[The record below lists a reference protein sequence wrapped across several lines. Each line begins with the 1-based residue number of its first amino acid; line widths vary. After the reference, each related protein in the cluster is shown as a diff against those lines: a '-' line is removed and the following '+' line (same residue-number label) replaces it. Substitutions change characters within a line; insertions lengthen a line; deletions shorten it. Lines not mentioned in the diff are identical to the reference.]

1 VTDNVTELWL
11 EIGWIMGGILSLLLG
26 LMVLAY
32 RHRPATPSGSS
43 GHRTGDETME
53 HEVVR
58 PDGYIDSFARQ
69 ISEGGGSLPLFFKI
83 VVTLTFLWWLAY
95 LILFW
100 RA

>member
-1 VTDNVTELWL
+1 MTDNVTQTWL
-11 EIGWIMGGILSLLLG
+11 EIGWILGGIAALLLG
-26 LMVLAY
+26 LMILAY
-32 RHRPATPSGSS
+32 HHRLARASGSS

-69 ISEGGGSLPLFFKI
+69 ISEGGGSAPFFFKL
-83 VVTLTFLWWLAY
+83 VVGLTLAWWLLY

-100 RA
+100 HM

>member
-1 VTDNVTELWL
+1 MTDNVTEVWL
-11 EIGWIMGGILSLLLG
+11 ELGWILGGIFTLLLG
-26 LMVLAY
+26 LMILAY
-32 RHRPATPSGSS
+32 HHKLRRPSGSS
-43 GHRTGDETME
+43 GHRAGDETME

-83 VVTLTFLWWLAY
+83 SVGLAFLWWLFY

-100 RA
+100 KM